1 MSARATPTRATA
13 FAPAS
18 VGNVAIGFDILGFA
32 IAGLGDRVTVARRAA
47 PGVEISAVRG
57 VAGDLPREP
66 RANTAGR
73 ALLAM
78 QAAVAADFGFTL
90 EIDKGIP
97 LASGLGGSASSA
109 VAAVVAA
116 NALLAMPCAPLELLK
131 FALAGEV
138 TRSGDRHVD
147 NVAPSLFGGLVL
159 TVGIDHPRVK
169 QIPVPKAIRAVIVHP
184 HMAIPTSAARA
195 MLKGTVQLADFVWQT
210 ANLAGFISG
219 CYTDDL
225 DMIRASFED
234 VVIEPQRQALI
245 PGFQQVRTAA
255 MQAGALGCSISG
267 AGPSMFAWA
276 REQAAAAVAAGMR
289 AEFATQGLAADSWIV
304 DLECAGAH
312 LIQVGAR

>member
-1 MSARATPTRATA
+1 MTSGALTRASA
-13 FAPAS
+13 FAPGS

-32 IAGLGDRVTVARRAA
+32 IEGLGDRVTVTRRAA
-47 PGVEISAVRG
+47 PGVEISAIRG
-57 VAGDLPREP
+57 VAGDLPRAP
-66 RANTAGR
+66 RENTAGR

-78 QAAVAADFGFTL
+78 QETLSPGFGFSV

-97 LASGLGGSASSA
+97 LGSGLGGSAASA

-116 NALLAMPCAPLELLK
+116 NALLAKPCAPLELLK
-131 FALAGEV
+131 FALAGEA
-138 TRSGDRHVD
+138 TASGDRHVD

-159 TVGIDHPRVK
+159 TVGIDQPRVK
-169 QIPVPKAIRAVIVHP
+169 QIPVPRGIRAVIVHP
-184 HMAIPTSAARA
+184 HLFIATSAARA
-195 MLKGTVQLADFVWQT
+195 MLKETVELADFVWQT

-245 PGFQQVRTAA
+245 PGFQQVRSAA
-255 MQAGALGCSISG
+255 MHAGALGCSISG

-276 REQAAAAVAAGMR
+276 PQGADERVLAAMR
-289 AEFATQGLAADSWIV
+289 AEFATLGLAVDEWIV
-304 DLECAGAH
+304 DLQCAGAH
-312 LIQVGAR
+312 LT